1 MNPLSALHAWRVLC
15 PVIAAVLLVT
25 QSAGAEPLAYA
36 INSDSFSESQHDHL
50 LRVDLATG
58 EFEDMGSLRL
68 GSAAAP
74 FLDAEGL
81 ALDPEGQLWAVD
93 DGTKTFFR
101 IDIAT
106 LRAAIPGSQ
115 IGNLGLPTGITAGLD
130 LGLTFACD
138 GTAFMSG
145 EVSKTLYRLDP
156 SSGRATPIGALG
168 ALGYKITDLAVYGDL
183 MVGLGSE
190 GDEGI
195 YSIDRVSG
203 TALPI
208 GNFSDTARFNDGGI
222 GFDADGRLWAV
233 VEEGG
238 AVPSRVYRIDLATGR
253 ENLISPTTPGIESLA
268 LTPPQCPAAAEP
280 LPQEVSALGSKSVGM
295 LILGFAL
302 LGIVALTRRLSA

>member
-1 MNPLSALHAWRVLC
+1 MNPLSALHALRVLC

-58 EFEDMGSLRL
+58 EYEDLGPMRL
-68 GSAAAP
+68 GSAVAP
-74 FLDAEGL
+74 FLDTEGI
-81 ALDPEGQLWAVD
+81 ALDPDGQLWAVD

-101 IDIAT
+101 IDLTT
-106 LRAAIPGSQ
+106 LRAAIAGGQ

-138 GTAFMSG
+138 GAAFMSG
-145 EVSKTLYRLDP
+145 EVSRTLYRIDA
-156 SSGRATPIGALG
+156 SNGRATPIGAIG

-195 YSIDRVSG
+195 YAIDRVRG

-238 AVPSRVYRIDLATGR
+238 AVPSRVYQIDLSTGR
-253 ENLISPTTPGIESLA
+253 ETLISTTTPGIESLA
-268 LTPPQCPAAAEP
+268 LTPPQCPAEAEP
-280 LPQEVSALGSKSVGM
+280 LPKAVPAVPPTSVG
-295 LILGFAL
+295 ILVLAVAL
-302 LGIVALTRRLSA
+302 LGIAALTRRQPA